1 MLFDA
6 NFSHLKTEM
15 NHQGSK
21 SLRSCCLKIHTGFGE
36 HQTSIN
42 NSRGRRRGQ
51 KAFTQIKR
59 QLDRQ
64 FQSIRGFFLEV

>member
-1 MLFDA
+1 MKYRIVELNCPNPYLWIFMLFDA

-21 SLRSCCLKIHTGFGE
+21 SLRCCCLKIHTGFGE

-51 KAFTQIKR
+51 KAFTK
-59 QLDRQ
+59 
-64 FQSIRGFFLEV
+64 